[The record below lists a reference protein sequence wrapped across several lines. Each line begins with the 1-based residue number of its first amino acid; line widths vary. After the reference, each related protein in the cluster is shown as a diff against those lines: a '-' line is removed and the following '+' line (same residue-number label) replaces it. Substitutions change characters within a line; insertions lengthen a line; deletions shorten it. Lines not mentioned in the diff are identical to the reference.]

1 MMKRICRICKQEK
14 ELSEFAKE
22 SKAPSGYQYRCL
34 VCCRAVSKSWRVNN
48 VSKNKQQNIKALERY
63 YANREFK
70 IAQSCAYAKKNR
82 AVLSRKALERYHA
95 DAKHNIRTRI
105 MSRICDTIRTKKP
118 RNRKWWDVL
127 GYNIDVLR
135 LHLEKHFKDGMTWE
149 NYGEWHIDHV
159 IPVSVFNFQTIDDID
174 FKKCWSLS
182 NLRPLWAKDNLKKSA
197 SLEKPFQPSL
207 AINS

>member
-1 MMKRICRICKQEK
+1 
-14 ELSEFAKE
+14 
-22 SKAPSGYQYRCL
+22 
-34 VCCRAVSKSWRVNN
+34 
-48 VSKNKQQNIKALERY
+48 
-63 YANREFK
+63 
-70 IAQSCAYAKKNR
+70 
-82 AVLSRKALERYHA
+82 
-95 DAKHNIRTRI
+95 